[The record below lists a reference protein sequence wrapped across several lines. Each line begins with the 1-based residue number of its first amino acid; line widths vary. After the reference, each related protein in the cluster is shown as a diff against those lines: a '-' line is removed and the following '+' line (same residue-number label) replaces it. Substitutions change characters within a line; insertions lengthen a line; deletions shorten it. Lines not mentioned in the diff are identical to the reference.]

1 MAKVL
6 KGGNAGALFEYIKEK
21 YRLKDEAEL
30 AEFIQTQRSII
41 SEIRN
46 ENRVVNEVMLV
57 RICDITGMSL
67 KKVRQLIAMT

>member
-1 MAKVL
+1 MAKEL

-21 YRLKDEAEL
+21 HRLKNDDDL
-30 AEFIQTQRSII
+30 ARFIQTQRSII

-57 RICDITGMSL
+57 RICDITGMTL